1 MVRSSLSRNCASF
14 AGVQRALGAA
24 EIAGLRRAAGGHR
37 GRVEVDDHRL
47 AGEVGERDEV
57 AVGIGQGEGRGN
69 VAHVKSWSLHAA
81 RVNSRGPRPVRPCT
95 RARGGAVARDAET
108 IQAEI
113 ERARDSLATAVDEL
127 TTRANPKRVI
137 EEGRKTVL
145 ATLQDPKVKYSL
157 IAVGALL
164 AVVVIRRLFR

>member
-1 MVRSSLSRNCASF
+1 M
-14 AGVQRALGAA
+14 
-24 EIAGLRRAAGGHR
+24 
-37 GRVEVDDHRL
+37 
-47 AGEVGERDEV
+47 
-57 AVGIGQGEGRGN
+57 
-69 VAHVKSWSLHAA
+69 
-81 RVNSRGPRPVRPCT
+81 
-95 RARGGAVARDAET
+95 ARDAET

-137 EEGRKTVL
+137 EEGRQTVL
-145 ATLQDPKVKYSL
+145 ATLAEPKVKYSL